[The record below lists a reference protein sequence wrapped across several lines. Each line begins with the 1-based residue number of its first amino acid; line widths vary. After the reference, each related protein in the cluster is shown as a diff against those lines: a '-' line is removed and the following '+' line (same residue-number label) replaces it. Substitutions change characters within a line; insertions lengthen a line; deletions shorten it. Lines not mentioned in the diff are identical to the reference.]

1 MSGMG
6 VYDNNQGFANNH
18 NQNQYG
24 GNFSINASVNEGYS
38 G

>member
-6 VYDNNQGFANNH
+6 VYDNNQGFTSNN
-18 NQNQYG
+18 NQNQFD
-24 GNFSINASVNEGYS
+24 GNFSINASVNVGYT

>member
-24 GNFSINASVNEGYS
+24 GGNFSINASVN
-38 G
+38 